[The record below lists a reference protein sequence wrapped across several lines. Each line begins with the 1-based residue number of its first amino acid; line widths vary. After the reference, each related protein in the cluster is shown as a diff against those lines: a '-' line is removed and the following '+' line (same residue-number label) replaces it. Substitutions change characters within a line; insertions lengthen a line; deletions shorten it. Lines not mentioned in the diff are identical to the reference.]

1 MEKALSGVKV
11 LDMTQFEAGTSC
23 TEMLAWLGADVIKV
37 ESPKM
42 GEQGR
47 WLLTEKQG
55 VDSYYF
61 ILLNANK
68 RGITLNLKSEKGRT
82 MFIDLV
88 KQVDM
93 LTENFSLGTLE
104 GLGLGYDR
112 LREINP
118 RLIYLTIKGFG
129 THGPYSKYKSFD
141 MIAQA
146 SGGAMALTGFPGSPP
161 LKPGTDHRRH
171 RHWHA
176 CGGRRAR
183 GVHPARTDGQG
194 TESRSRDARSGAE
207 LRACADDG
215 HLHHAQ
221 ADAAQR

>member
-1 MEKALSGVKV
+1 MSASTLAAATLLALDQVGADGRRFAMEKALSGVKV

-42 GEQGR
+42 GEPGR

-68 RGITLNLKSEKGRT
+68 RGITLNLKSEKGRA

-104 GLGLGYDR
+104 SLGLGYDK
-112 LREINP
+112 L
-118 RLIYLTIKGFG
+118 
-129 THGPYSKYKSFD
+129 
-141 MIAQA
+141 
-146 SGGAMALTGFPGSPP
+146 
-161 LKPGTDHRRH
+161 
-171 RHWHA
+171 
-176 CGGRRAR
+176 
-183 GVHPARTDGQG
+183 
-194 TESRSRDARSGAE
+194 
-207 LRACADDG
+207 
-215 HLHHAQ
+215 
-221 ADAAQR
+221 